1 MPLTPLGIRE
11 IESVSRQLVEKLA
24 AHPPVTYVLASPHC
38 AAMETA
44 RRVMEVLA
52 IPGAPVSEDA
62 LDPDLGNPRDPRAIA
77 AIVDGLVASDSE
89 ILIVG
94 HQPLLGELGRSWTG
108 HRVSPVRAGVACI
121 EWRRSEARLL
131 WMLEP

>member
-1 MPLTPLGIRE
+1 
-11 IESVSRQLVEKLA
+11 
-24 AHPPVTYVLASPHC
+24 
-38 AAMETA
+38 META